1 MKTYKVEITEIL
13 QKVVEVEAMTEEEA
27 FDIVEDRYENAMI
40 VLYSYDI
47 VDSNIEVVGEC

>member
-27 FDIVEDRYENAMI
+27 FDIVEDRYENEMI

-47 VDSNIEVVGEC
+47 VDSNIEVIGEC

>member
-27 FDIVEDRYENAMI
+27 FDIVEDRYENEMI

-47 VDSNIEVVGEC
+47 VDSNIEVIREC

>member
-27 FDIVEDRYENAMI
+27 FDIVEDRYENEMI